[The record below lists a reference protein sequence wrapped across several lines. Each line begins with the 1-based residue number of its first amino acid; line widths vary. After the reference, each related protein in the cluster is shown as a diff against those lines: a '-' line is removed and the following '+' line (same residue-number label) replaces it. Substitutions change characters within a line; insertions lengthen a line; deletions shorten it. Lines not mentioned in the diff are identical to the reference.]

1 MEFGN
6 HAWGGEAKVVSAHV
20 VGCVQKAD
28 RDPVQTA
35 SFAKASGMDKA
46 RRRCTKMHALNLI
59 SRHGRWNRKEGDE
72 GVTHRVELGMDL
84 SIYRHLIWDWNGTLL
99 DDAWLCREIMNGQL
113 RKRGLPTLSAER
125 YEAIF
130 DFPVE
135 GYYRKVGFDWNKES
149 FEEAGT
155 EFIVEYE
162 KRKTECRLQVGAKE
176 LLKRVESAGLS
187 QAVLSAYSHGSL
199 EKSLGHFGVRSHFKS
214 VAGSRNHYAEGKVEH
229 GLRMLQE
236 LHVSPSET
244 LLIGDTT
251 HDAEVAHAMG
261 VGCVLIP
268 CGHNSRDRLARC
280 RAEVVNGLG
289 ELRIGVEGR
298 KTSP

>member
-1 MEFGN
+1 MGGSRRHRETLLGYKSGWNGKESRAEAWWALRFGMN
-6 HAWGGEAKVVSAHV
+6 WTQVRYV
-20 VGCVQKAD
+20 
-28 RDPVQTA
+28 
-35 SFAKASGMDKA
+35 
-46 RRRCTKMHALNLI
+46 
-59 SRHGRWNRKEGDE
+59 
-72 GVTHRVELGMDL
+72 
-84 SIYRHLIWDWNGTLL
+84 IWDWNGTLL

-135 GYYRKVGFDWNKES
+135 GYYRKVGFDWKKES

-162 KRKTECRLQVGAKE
+162 RRKTECRLQIGARE
-176 LLKRVESAGLS
+176 LLQQLESVGYS

-199 EKSLGHFGVRSHFKS
+199 ETFLGHFGVRSHFRS
-214 VAGSRNHYAEGKVEH
+214 VAGSRNHYAEGKVED

-251 HDAEVAHAMG
+251 HDAEVARAMG

-268 CGHNSRDRLARC
+268 SGHNSRDRLDRC
-280 RAEVVNGLG
+280 GVEVVAGLG
-289 ELRIGVEGR
+289 DLALDLTKR
-298 KTSP
+298 K

>member
-1 MEFGN
+1 MRGSRVHRMTLLGFKSGWNGKESR
-6 HAWGGEAKVVSAHV
+6 AAALWPL
-20 VGCVQKAD
+20 
-28 RDPVQTA
+28 R
-35 SFAKASGMDKA
+35 SGMDW
-46 RRRCTKMHALNLI
+46 TQV
-59 SRHGRWNRKEGDE
+59 RH
-72 GVTHRVELGMDL
+72 V
-84 SIYRHLIWDWNGTLL
+84 IWDWNGTLL

-113 RKRGLPTLSAER
+113 RKRGLPVLSVER

-135 GYYRKVGFDWNKES
+135 GYYRKVGFHWEQET
-149 FEEAGT
+149 FQEAGT

-162 KRKTECRLQVGAKE
+162 RRKTECRLQIGARE
-176 LLKRVESAGLS
+176 LLQQLESVGYS

-199 EKSLGHFGVRSHFKS
+199 ETFLGYFGVRSHFKS
-214 VAGSRNHYAEGKVEH
+214 VAGSRNHYAEGKVEG

-251 HDAEVAHAMG
+251 HDAEVARAMG

-268 CGHNSRDRLARC
+268 CGHNSRDRLDRC
-280 RAEVVNGLG
+280 GVEVVAGLG
-289 ELRIGVEGR
+289 DLALDFLRR
-298 KTSP
+298 K

>member
-1 MEFGN
+1 
-6 HAWGGEAKVVSAHV
+6 
-20 VGCVQKAD
+20 
-28 RDPVQTA
+28 
-35 SFAKASGMDKA
+35 
-46 RRRCTKMHALNLI
+46 
-59 SRHGRWNRKEGDE
+59 
-72 GVTHRVELGMDL
+72 MDL
-84 SIYRHLIWDWNGTLL
+84 SVYRHLIWDWNGTLL
-99 DDAWLCREIMNGQL
+99 DDAWLCRDIMNGQL
-113 RKRGLPTLSAER
+113 RRRGLPRLSAER

-135 GYYRKVGFDWNKES
+135 GYYRKVGFDWKKES
-149 FEEAGT
+149 FEDAGT

-162 KRKTECRLQVGAKE
+162 KRKKECRLQIGAKE
-176 LLKRVESAGLS
+176 LLKHVESAGLS

-199 EKSLGHFGVRSHFKS
+199 EAFLGHFGVRSHFKS

-251 HDAEVAHAMG
+251 HDAEVAEAMG
-261 VGCVLIP
+261 VECVLIP
-268 CGHNSRDRLARC
+268 SGHNSRDRLDRC
-280 RAEVVNGLG
+280 RTNVVNGLG
-289 ELRIGVEGR
+289 ELRLGVEGR

>member
-1 MEFGN
+1 
-6 HAWGGEAKVVSAHV
+6 
-20 VGCVQKAD
+20 
-28 RDPVQTA
+28 
-35 SFAKASGMDKA
+35 MDKA
-46 RRRCTKMHALNLI
+46 RRRSSNMHGLNLI
-59 SRHGRWNRKEGDE
+59 GRHGRWNRKEGDE
-72 GVTHRVELGMDL
+72 GVSHRVELGMDL

-99 DDAWLCREIMNGQL
+99 DDAWLCRDIMNGQL

-135 GYYRKVGFDWNKES
+135 GYYRKVGFDWKKET

-162 KRKTECRLQVGAKE
+162 KRKTECRLQIGAKE

-199 EKSLGHFGVRSHFKS
+199 EAFLGHFGVRSHFKS

-251 HDAEVAHAMG
+251 HDAEVARAMG

-280 RAEVVNGLG
+280 RADVVNGLG
-289 ELRIGVEGR
+289 DLRLGMEGR